1 VIHFT
6 PGEEKM
12 KKATAEFIGT
22 FALVFFGCG
31 AAVIAGMGTG
41 PTAINVL
48 GIAFAFGLSIV
59 AMAYG
64 IGPISGCHL
73 NPAVSFGV
81 LVAGRMTRSDFVS
94 YVIAQVLGAIAGAIV
109 LYIILSG
116 KAAGWTGGLGQN
128 GWGAGYLGQYNLLS
142 AFIFEVVATFLFLV
156 CILGVTQKGSPAEF
170 AGLAIGLTLVAIH
183 IVGINVTG
191 VSVNPARSLGPAII
205 GVGSNPA
212 ALGQVW
218 LFIIAPLI
226 GAGIAGVLFKS
237 GGILSNDNA

>member
-1 VIHFT
+1 
-6 PGEEKM
+6 M

-22 FALVFFGCG
+22 FTLVFFGCG

-41 PTAINVL
+41 PTAIDVL
-48 GIAFAFGLSIV
+48 GIAFAFGLAIV

-64 IGPISGCHL
+64 IGPISGCHV

-81 LVAGRMTRSDFVS
+81 LVAGRMTMSDFIS

-156 CILGVTQKGSPAEF
+156 CILGVTQKGSPAQF

-212 ALGQVW
+212 ALGKVW

>member
-1 VIHFT
+1 
-6 PGEEKM
+6 M

-22 FALVFFGCG
+22 FTLVFFGCG

-41 PTAINVL
+41 PTAIDVL
-48 GIAFAFGLSIV
+48 GIAFAFGLAIV

-64 IGPISGCHL
+64 IGPISGCHV

-81 LVAGRMTRSDFVS
+81 LVAGRMTMSDFIS

-109 LYIILSG
+109 LYVILSG

-156 CILGVTQKGSPAEF
+156 CILGVTQRGSPAQF

-205 GVGSNPA
+205 GMGTNPA
-212 ALGQVW
+212 ALGKVW

-237 GGILSNDNA
+237 GGILSDDNA

>member
-1 VIHFT
+1 
-6 PGEEKM
+6 M
-12 KKATAEFIGT
+12 KKPTAEFIGT
-22 FALVFFGCG
+22 FTLVFFGCG

-41 PTAINVL
+41 PTAIDIL

-64 IGPISGCHL
+64 IGHVSGCHL

-81 LVAGRMTRSDFVS
+81 LVAGRMTMSDFVS
-94 YVIAQVLGAIAGAIV
+94 YAIAQVLGAIAGAVV
-109 LYIILSG
+109 LYVILSG
-116 KAAGWTGGLGQN
+116 KSEGWTGSLGQN
-128 GWGAGYLGQYNLLS
+128 GWGPGYLGQYNLLS

-156 CILGVTQKGSPAEF
+156 CILGVTQKGGLTQF

-191 VSVNPARSLGPAII
+191 VSVNPARSLGPAI
-205 GVGSNPA
+205 VGMGTNPA
-212 ALGQVW
+212 ALGKVW

-226 GAGIAGVLFKS
+226 GAGIAGFLFKS
-237 GGILSNDNA
+237 GGVLSAVDA

>member
-1 VIHFT
+1 
-6 PGEEKM
+6 M
-12 KKATAEFIGT
+12 KKPVAEFIGT
-22 FALVFFGCG
+22 FTLVFFGCG
-31 AAVIAGMGTG
+31 AAVIAGMGSG
-41 PTAINVL
+41 PTSINVL

-64 IGPISGCHL
+64 IGPISGCHV

-81 LVAGRMTRSDFVS
+81 LTAGRMTMGDFIS
-94 YVIAQVLGAIAGAIV
+94 YVIAQVLGALAGAIV

-116 KAAGWTGGLGQN
+116 KAEGWNGGLGQN
-128 GWGAGYLGQYNLLS
+128 GWGPGNFGQYNLLS

-156 CILGVTQKGSPAEF
+156 CILGVTQKAAATQF

-191 VSVNPARSLGPAII
+191 VSVNPARSLGPAIV
-205 GVGSNPA
+205 GVAAKPA

-226 GAGIAGVLFKS
+226 GAGIAGMLFKP
-237 GGILSNDNA
+237 GGILSADEF

>member
-1 VIHFT
+1 
-6 PGEEKM
+6 M
-12 KKATAEFIGT
+12 KKPVAEFFGT

-41 PTAINVL
+41 PTAIDVL
-48 GIAFAFGLSIV
+48 GIAFAFGLAIV

-64 IGPISGCHL
+64 IGPISGCHV

-81 LVAGRMTRSDFVS
+81 LLAGRMSFGEFIG
-94 YVIAQVLGAIAGAIV
+94 YVVGQVLGALAAAAV
-109 LYIILSG
+109 LYLILSG
-116 KAAGWTGGLGQN
+116 KASGWSGGLGQN
-128 GWGAGYLGQYNLLS
+128 GWGAGYLGEYNMTS

-156 CILGVTQKGSPAEF
+156 CILGVTQQDAPVQF

-191 VSVNPARSLGPAII
+191 VSVNPARSLGPAI
-205 GVGSNPA
+205 VGSGTNPA

-218 LFIIAPLI
+218 LFIVAPLI
-226 GAGIAGVLFKS
+226 GGGVAGLLFRR
-237 GGILSNDNA
+237 GCILSVES